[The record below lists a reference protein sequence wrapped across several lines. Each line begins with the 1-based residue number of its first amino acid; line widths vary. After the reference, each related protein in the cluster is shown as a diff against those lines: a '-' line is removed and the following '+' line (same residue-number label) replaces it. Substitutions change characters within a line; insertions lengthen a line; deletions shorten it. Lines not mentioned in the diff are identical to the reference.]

1 MYIVTLLIRIAMV
14 IFAITI
20 HEFSHA
26 LAAYSLGD
34 DTAKRMGRLS
44 LNPIKHLDIL
54 GAIMLLIARVGWAK
68 PVPINPYNFRNM
80 KIDTALTAAAGPAS
94 NFVMAIF
101 AAMLYRMNISLF
113 SNLTTTSFF
122 VAISMFALKFAVII
136 NIALGLFNLI
146 PIPPLD
152 GSKIIGGFMPDDMY
166 FRWATFERTGAYLLM
181 LIFAISFIFKIPLIH
196 TIIYPPL
203 NFFTELLIGK

>member
-166 FRWATFERTGAYLLM
+166 FRWATFERT
-181 LIFAISFIFKIPLIH
+181 SSVFIDADIRYQLYF
-196 TIIYPPL
+196 
-203 NFFTELLIGK
+203 